1 MKTVTVIIDFDN
13 YFGADISMQTSEKL
27 EYAFSEFINLC
38 EAHYKDVANIQF
50 RLYGGWHQGIALT
63 KQASVLQQ
71 LLANVNVFPKIQGKK
86 IIQGS
91 IQMVSEILGIP
102 DFTWGYTYKESN
114 GMKAMRINPECD
126 DSICSAN
133 KTTCPKY
140 VLSNF
145 TKTKERKC
153 QIESCVNTHKTVFK
167 GVEQKMVDTIIAC
180 DILSVIEDHNFRG
193 LIVISD
199 DQDIF
204 PSIALANEKRKI
216 SHNRRPDEIILG
228 IQNDQI
234 FDFITEFLSPFKIQT
249 ILLV

>member
-13 YFGADISMQTSEKL
+13 YFGTDISVQTSEKL

-38 EAHYKDVANIQF
+38 EVQYKDVANIQL
-50 RLYGGWHQGIALT
+50 RLYGGWHQGNTLT

-71 LLANVNVFPKIQGKK
+71 LLANVNIFPKVQGKK

-91 IQMVSEILGIP
+91 VEMVSEILGIP
-102 DFTWGYTYKESN
+102 DYNWGYTYKESD
-114 GMKAMRINPECD
+114 GMKAMRVNPECD
-126 DSICSAN
+126 DSICNAN
-133 KTTCPKY
+133 KSICPKY

-145 TKTKERKC
+145 TKNKEKKC
-153 QIESCVNTHKTVFK
+153 PIGNCVNIHKTVFK

-180 DILSVIEDHNFRG
+180 DILSVIEDNNFRG

-199 DQDIF
+199 DQDLF
-204 PSIALANEKRKI
+204 PSIALANEKRKYYP
-216 SHNRRPDEIILG
+216 NRRNDEIILG

-249 ILLV
+249 ILV